1 MVVNNEKLWFK
12 RKKDRKEDEHVS
24 LSSLK
29 PIERVKRFAK
39 TFFLTFFLLRGEAY
53 GNDLF
58 NKKPNFSNF
67 LNRNVQEERVLFDK
81 LERQKT
87 KKENNKKHVEVEDP
101 VKVQSCKINDAALER
116 FGQEKKEK
124 IKNLLIPKFLYKFR
138 YDPLDFVVAFQILC
152 NIVNSEKFGDDE
164 LKFLEN
170 ISDYGKFETR
180 AALSTFY
187 NIVNS
192 EEYQKG
198 MIKNMYFLIEEA
210 ENDIKL
216 PIVETNLYD
225 LLWSLSSNEKF
236 SLDWIKRENIKKIKE
251 IKKLIVENQKDEY
264 KFFTFYT
271 LNVLLSKIP
280 KEKSIDEIFYLT
292 HLNPQSPLILVNSYY
307 EWIRLYKQN
316 LIYDNQYF
324 QKAMIYIEAKKKD
337 KSFIADYTYALSFLE
352 ESYVELLNKK
362 FNIDYFLR
370 YSKDLLINF
379 LLTATKSDENINK
392 RKLAV
397 VIFNKGDFNG
407 SFYRAG
413 KSLDPLVNYYRV
425 LIYEVSNENEFY
437 EKIREAYEEYGK
449 ISALIIGGHGSLK
462 SISLS
467 LNENEE
473 EKIDVSDA
481 YELERLK
488 GFFDKRAVAV
498 LLSCETG
505 GRDNSIASLLAEKLH
520 LYVYAP
526 KGSAVADKV
535 KIIVGNNGIED
546 VEYNVGKVLIDP
558 KN

>member
-12 RKKDRKEDEHVS
+12 IREGKKREEEID
-24 LSSLK
+24 SLK
-29 PIERVKRFAK
+29 PINRVKRFAK

-53 GNDLF
+53 WNDFF
-58 NKKPNFSNF
+58 NKKPNEFSN
-67 LNRNVQEERVLFDK
+67 RNIYEERVLFDK
-81 LERQKT
+81 LEKQEI
-87 KKENNKKHVEVEDP
+87 KKENEKKQEIEVEKP
-101 VKVQSCKINDAALER
+101 IKVQICKFNDAALEK
-116 FGQEKKEK
+116 FDKEKKEK
-124 IKNLLIPKFLYKFR
+124 IKTLLIPKFLDKFR
-138 YDPLDFVVAFQILC
+138 YDPLEFVVTFQILC
-152 NIVNSEKFGDDE
+152 NLVNSEKFGDDE

-170 ISDYGKFETR
+170 ISDYGKFETM
-180 AALSTFY
+180 ALLSTFY
-187 NIVNS
+187 NIVRS
-192 EEYQKG
+192 EKYQKG

-216 PIVETNLYD
+216 PIVESNLYD

-236 SLDWIKRENIKKIKE
+236 SLDWITRENIKKIKE
-251 IKKLIVENQKDEY
+251 IKRFIVENQKEY

-271 LNVLLSKIP
+271 LNVLLKEIP
-280 KEKSIDEIFYLT
+280 TEKNIDEIFYLT
-292 HLNPQSPLILVNSYY
+292 HLNPQSLLILVNSYY
-307 EWIRLYKQN
+307 EWIRLYRQN
-316 LIYDNQYF
+316 LIHDNQYF
-324 QKAMIYIEAKKKD
+324 RKALIYMEAKKKD

-362 FNIDYFLR
+362 FNVDYFLR

-437 EKIREAYEEYGK
+437 EKLKEAYEEYGK

-473 EKIDVSDA
+473 EKIDVSDV

-488 GFFDKRAVAV
+488 GFFDKNAVAV

-505 GRDNSIASLLAEKLH
+505 GRDNSIASLLAEKLR
-520 LYVYAP
+520 LSVYAP

-546 VEYNVGKVLIDP
+546 VEYDVGKVLITP
-558 KN
+558 KNKD

>member
-12 RKKDRKEDEHVS
+12 RKEDGKKEEDIG

-29 PIERVKRFAK
+29 PINRVKRFAK

-53 GNDLF
+53 GNELF
-58 NKKPNFSNF
+58 NKKLNDFSK
-67 LNRNVQEERVLFDK
+67 RDVQEENVLFEK

-87 KKENNKKHVEVEDP
+87 KKENNKKQVEVEDP
-101 VKVQSCKINDAALER
+101 IKVQICKINNAALEK
-116 FGQEKKEK
+116 FDKEKKEK
-124 IKNLLIPKFLYKFR
+124 IKSLLIPKFLDKFR
-138 YDPLDFVVAFQILC
+138 YDPLEFFVTFQILC
-152 NIVNSEKFGDDE
+152 NLVNSEKFGDDE

-170 ISDYGKFETR
+170 ISDYGKFEIM
-180 AALSTFY
+180 AVLSTFY

-192 EEYQKG
+192 EKYQKG

-216 PIVETNLYD
+216 PIVESNLYD

-236 SLDWIKRENIKKIKE
+236 SLDWITRENIKKIKE
-251 IKKLIVENQKDEY
+251 IKRFIVENQKEY

-271 LNVLLSKIP
+271 LNVLLAKIP
-280 KEKSIDEIFYLT
+280 NEKNIDEIFYLT
-292 HLNPQSPLILVNSYY
+292 HLNPQSPLTLLNSYY

-324 QKAMIYIEAKKKD
+324 QKALIYMEAKKKD

-362 FNIDYFLR
+362 FNVDYFLR

-379 LLTATKSDENINK
+379 LLTVTKSDENINK

-407 SFYRAG
+407 SFYRSG

-437 EKIREAYEEYGK
+437 EKLKEAYEEYGK

-473 EKIDVSDA
+473 EKIDVSDV

-520 LYVYAP
+520 LSVYAP

-546 VEYNVGKVLIDP
+546 VEYDVGKVLIDP

>member
-12 RKKDRKEDEHVS
+12 KQENKKEGKVIS
-24 LSSLK
+24 LSK
-29 PIERVKRFAK
+29 TTYRVKRFAR

-53 GNDLF
+53 GNDFF
-58 NKKPNFSNF
+58 NKKTKEFSN
-67 LNRNVQEERVLFDK
+67 RNIYEERVLFDK
-81 LERQKT
+81 LEKQEI
-87 KKENNKKHVEVEDP
+87 KKENEKKQEIEVEDP
-101 VKVQSCKINDAALER
+101 IKVQICKINDAALEK
-116 FGQEKKEK
+116 FDKEKKEK
-124 IKNLLIPKFLYKFR
+124 IKSLLIPKFLDKFR
-138 YDPLDFVVAFQILC
+138 YDPLEFFVTFQILC
-152 NIVNSEKFGDDE
+152 NLVNSENFGDDE

-216 PIVETNLYD
+216 PIVESNLYD
-225 LLWSLSSNEKF
+225 LLWSLTSNEKF
-236 SLDWIKRENIKKIKE
+236 SLDWITRENIKKIKE
-251 IKKLIVENQKDEY
+251 IKKLIIETQKEY

-280 KEKSIDEIFYLT
+280 NEKNIEEIFYLT
-292 HLNPQSPLILVNSYY
+292 HLNPQSPLILFNSYH

-324 QKAMIYIEAKKKD
+324 QKALIYIEAKKKD

-362 FNIDYFLR
+362 FNVDYFLR

-413 KSLDPLVNYYRV
+413 KSLDSLVNYYRV

-467 LNENEE
+467 LNEKEE
-473 EKIDVSDA
+473 EKIDVSDV
-481 YELERLK
+481 YELEKLK

-520 LYVYAP
+520 LSVYAP

-546 VEYNVGKVLIDP
+546 VEYDVGKVLIDP